1 MTTTTAKHYPPMT
14 TTTAKHYHPMTTTTA
29 KHYPPMTT
37 TAKHYPP
44 GSHDGCEELGR
55 FWEKLNISATA
66 TTDSLCDS
74 VNHNEAHNTKVILKK
89 ICDR

>member
-1 MTTTTAKHYPPMT
+1 MTTTTAKHYPLMT

-37 TAKHYPP
+37 TAKHYP
-44 GSHDGCEELGR
+44 GSHDGCEELVR
-55 FWEKLNISATA
+55 LWEKLNISATA

-74 VNHNEAHNTKVILKK
+74 VNHNEAHNTKVIIKK